1 MRDSL
6 VGERSSL
13 GKYITTP
20 FKEVHNLSLAVIAH
34 DLFCLLP
41 SNVECA
47 VSVVCLDSGVG
58 EVMCRVIK
66 GRLSAMLSVL
76 SEEGG
81 NVSFRYLCVGFEFGL
96 GVLEAGCA

>member
-1 MRDSL
+1 MKDSL

-20 FKEVHNLSLAVIAH
+20 FEDVHNLSLAVIAH

-41 SNVECA
+41 SDIECA
-47 VSVVCLDSGVG
+47 VCLVCLDSGVG
-58 EVMCRVIK
+58 QVICRVIK
-66 GRLSAMLSVL
+66 GCLSAMLCVL
-76 SEEGG
+76 PEEGR
-81 NVSFRYLCVGFEFGL
+81 NVSFGYLCVGFEFGL